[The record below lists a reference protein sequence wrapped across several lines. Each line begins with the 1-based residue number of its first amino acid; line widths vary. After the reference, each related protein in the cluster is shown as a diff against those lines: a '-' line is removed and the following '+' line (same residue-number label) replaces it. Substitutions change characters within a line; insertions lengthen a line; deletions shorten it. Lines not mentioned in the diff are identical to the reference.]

1 MKAGHFLNDDKG
13 RPRVVD
19 REVHIDV
26 KMNAFT
32 VDVIKDVIEHLIDEY
47 GTENFLVLAK
57 EVVEQKRSPKQG
69 LEIWITMLS
78 AIVVMFEHQAQEQGK
93 VRELDD
99 DEMAIFKKK
108 MEEYEQKYGKQ
119 NPTGS

>member
-13 RPRVVD
+13 RPKAID

-26 KMNAFT
+26 KLNAFT
-32 VDVIKDVIEHLIDEY
+32 IDVIKDVIEHLIDEY
-47 GTENFLVLAK
+47 GTENFMILAK
-57 EVVEQKRSPKQG
+57 EVMEQKRGPKQG
-69 LEIWITMLS
+69 LEVWITMLS

-99 DEMAIFKKK
+99 DEMEIFKRK
-108 MEEYEQKYGKQ
+108 MQEYDDKYGKDK
-119 NPTGS
+119 PTGN